1 MAWEWLINIKN
12 IADIVS
18 SLGELVKNNKAT
30 KDLLIR
36 ELKLNIK
43 SFETAQKT
51 KKIGQQYLKTTN
63 ENKCLQLRGGGTLAA
78 EAARPERACG
88 SGSGVGVGWG

>member
-1 MAWEWLINIKN
+1 MAQEWLINIKN

-18 SLGELVKNNKAT
+18 YLLELVKNNRAT

-43 SFETAQKT
+43 SFEAVQKT
-51 KKIGQQYLKTTN
+51 KTIDYDKL
-63 ENKCLQLRGGGTLAA
+63 LA
-78 EAARPERACG
+78 
-88 SGSGVGVGWG
+88 